1 MSFEKREGEVS
12 LPFDPAKVDG
22 PSVAFIGKIHSPWQ
36 KGDAPRNLRQARER
50 GGDFYVQL
58 KADYRLGLTG
68 LTDGDRIILLY
79 WMDQARRDL
88 IQQAPRHANGP
99 RGTFSLRSPV
109 RPNPIALA
117 MVSVT
122 SLDIDAG
129 RIGIDAIDC
138 FDGTPLVDIKPWI
151 ASIDAP

>member
-12 LPFDPAKVDG
+12 LPFDPAEVEG
-22 PSVAFIGKIHSPWQ
+22 PTVAFIGKIHSPWQ
-36 KGDAPRNLRQARER
+36 KDTAPHNLTQARER
-50 GGDFYVQL
+50 GGEFHVQL
-58 KADYRLGLTG
+58 EADYRPALTG
-68 LTDGDRIILLY
+68 LSEGDKIILLY

-88 IQQAPRHANGP
+88 VLQAPRHSKGP

-117 MVSVT
+117 VVSIT

-151 ASIDAP
+151 ARVDAP